1 MQTLNDDIAYIEAQQ
16 QGLQVQAANQKLLH
30 TELQQLV
37 DTVNV
42 TDAQLDP
49 LQYNSF
55 DDPFHLE
62 RIESCLL
69 LLCNALFRIDPTI
82 KQHGIRN
89 MATSHDAGTFKMRAF
104 EQRKASY
111 VQHSIRFLDRLEQHM
126 DATFTKALI
135 RAAGGLSRSGSLRSV
150 NSSSQPLNTHDLARQ
165 SLWKYSPLML
175 YTKQMEVGHWHNLL
189 KRYQEKAHSAYA
201 EEVRN
206 DVSSWKATARKPSKE
221 EADALFTNQEK
232 ETDGPVS
239 RKLGV
244 KRAQTVGKGP
254 RSASSDKRNAYSK
267 GQECKLYPA
276 ESVAGALDE
285 IIPLVASEQNFVVDF
300 FHATTLENF
309 DFADAL
315 SSVPPG
321 ERRGTARSTRRAI
334 EPDRGMAK
342 RVADNIG
349 GIFNSLL
356 AELQHLV
363 DWAISND
370 PL

>member
-1 MQTLNDDIAYIEAQQ
+1 
-16 QGLQVQAANQKLLH
+16 
-30 TELQQLV
+30 
-37 DTVNV
+37 
-42 TDAQLDP
+42 
-49 LQYNSF
+49 
-55 DDPFHLE
+55 
-62 RIESCLL
+62 
-69 LLCNALFRIDPTI
+69 
-82 KQHGIRN
+82 
-89 MATSHDAGTFKMRAF
+89 MATMNDGGTFKMRAF
-104 EQRKASY
+104 EEQRMNY
-111 VQHSIRFLDRLEQHM
+111 VQHTTRFLDRLEQQM
-126 DATFTKALI
+126 TATFTKALV
-135 RAAGGLSRSGSLRSV
+135 RASGSHSRSGSLRSV
-150 NSSSQPLNTHDLARQ
+150 NSSSQPLTTHDLARQ

-175 YTKQMEVGHWHNLL
+175 YTKQMEVGHWNSLL
-189 KRYQEKAHSAYA
+189 KKYQDRAHSAYA

-206 DVSSWKATARKPSKE
+206 DVSSWKATARKAPID

-244 KRAQTVGKGP
+244 KRAQTVGKGS
-254 RSASSDKRNAYSK
+254 RSASSEKRNAYNK
-267 GQECKLYPA
+267 TQESKLYPA

-285 IIPLVASEQNFVVDF
+285 IIPLVSTEQNFVVDF

-321 ERRGTARSTRRAI
+321 ERRGTALATRRPI

-342 RVADNIG
+342 TVADVIG

>member
-1 MQTLNDDIAYIEAQQ
+1 M
-16 QGLQVQAANQKLLH
+16 QAANQKLLH

-49 LQYNSF
+49 LRYNSF
-55 DDPFHLE
+55 DDSFHLE

-69 LLCNALFRIDPTI
+69 VLSNALFRIDPTI
-82 KQHGIRN
+82 KQYGIRN
-89 MATSHDAGTFKMRAF
+89 LATSYDAGTFEMRAF
-104 EQRKASY
+104 EEKKTNY
-111 VQHSIRFLDRLEQHM
+111 VQHTVRFLDRLEQHM
-126 DATFTKALI
+126 NATFTKALV
-135 RAAGGLSRSGSLRSV
+135 RAAGGHSRSGSLRSV
-150 NSSSQPLNTHDLARQ
+150 TAASQPLTTHDLARQ

-175 YTKQMEVGHWHNLL
+175 YTKQMEVGHWNSLL

-201 EEVRN
+201 EEVRSN
-206 DVSSWKATARKPSKE
+206 VSSWKATARNPSKE

-254 RSASSDKRNAYSK
+254 RSVSSEKRNAYIK
-267 GQECKLYPA
+267 GQESKLYPA

-285 IIPLVASEQNFVVDF
+285 ILPLISSEQNFVVDF

-315 SSVPPG
+315 SSVPPA
-321 ERRGTARSTRRAI
+321 ERLGTALSTRRAV
-334 EPDRGMAK
+334 EPDRAMAK
-342 RVADNIG
+342 KVADVIG